1 MPSIISY
8 YIFVLI
14 LFLLINLCRKI
25 FLNDCKT
32 SGWMRFSISEN
43 MYSNAVHTGIDGH
56 PDTNIDD
63 LINYIDLTESIRDND
78 ALIVNTRN
86 K

>member
-1 MPSIISY
+1 
-8 YIFVLI
+8 
-14 LFLLINLCRKI
+14 
-25 FLNDCKT
+25 
-32 SGWMRFSISEN
+32 MRFSISEN

-63 LINYIDLTESIRDND
+63 LINYIDLTESIRDNE
-78 ALIVNTRN
+78 ALIVNRRN